1 MKKGFFALLPKKV
14 AAPTT
19 DGVPRPLYETR
30 ETREKKEQ
38 VQLTTLRQTAQ
49 TGQRRVYSRRETHKG
64 LY

>member
-30 ETREKKEQ
+30 ETREKKVQ
-38 VQLTTLRQTAQ
+38 VQLTTLRQ